1 MSWYKHQEGDL
12 VVTIDFYFCSTFVEH
27 PLGDS
32 QRIRRIDKQVKPPG
46 PCPLELLV

>member
-1 MSWYKHQEGDL
+1 MGTSERFHSLVDGLSWYKHQEGDP

-32 QRIRRIDKQVKPPG
+32 QRIRRIDK
-46 PCPLELLV
+46 